1 MQEPRHDLYIYQVL
15 TKGYSWFI
23 FISVNKFFRR
33 RVMTIIKFSG
43 CDLSSVAIN
52 GINNIS
58 TIPSNPGG
66 QLITLSNNTITMQ
79 HLLNVNRIQGGVKIN
94 FQKSISLNIAEGH
107 KIIVEKNDKDYE
119 LARGVYSEEDIN
131 KIVHIADLKPLIPL
145 LDKIDFGSNKVNIKS
160 LEKILI
166 NKKDLVDYIHK
177 GKIEANEEQI
187 SKLNTLEADTY
198 ANMHK
203 MFLIWKEAQFD
214 NIANDMNNG
223 ASLASLPGELISI
236 IFSYIPLTGED
247 SIQSKE
253 ILGEDIL

>member
-1 MQEPRHDLYIYQVL
+1 
-15 TKGYSWFI
+15 
-23 FISVNKFFRR
+23 
-33 RVMTIIKFSG
+33 
-43 CDLSSVAIN
+43 
-52 GINNIS
+52 
-58 TIPSNPGG
+58 
-66 QLITLSNNTITMQ
+66 
-79 HLLNVNRIQGGVKIN
+79 
-94 FQKSISLNIAEGH
+94 
-107 KIIVEKNDKDYE
+107 
-119 LARGVYSEEDIN
+119 
-131 KIVHIADLKPLIPL
+131 
-145 LDKIDFGSNKVNIKS
+145 
-160 LEKILI
+160 
-166 NKKDLVDYIHK
+166 LVDYIHK

-203 MFLIWKEAQFD
+203 MFLIWKEEQFD